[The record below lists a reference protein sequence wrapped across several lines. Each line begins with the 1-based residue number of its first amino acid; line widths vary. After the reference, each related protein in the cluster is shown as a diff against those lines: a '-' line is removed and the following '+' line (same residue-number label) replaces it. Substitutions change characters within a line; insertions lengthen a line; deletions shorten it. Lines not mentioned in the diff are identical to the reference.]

1 MLQQQ
6 LTFIEGLQCVRHC
19 AKYIN
24 YLPLFSQRLYV
35 ASNIIKIKTEPEA
48 LKHIVTCPRS

>member
-6 LTFIEGLQCVRHC
+6 LTFIEGLQCTMHW

-35 ASNIIKIKTEPEA
+35 MSNITKIKTEPET
-48 LKHIVTCPRS
+48 LKHIATCPRS